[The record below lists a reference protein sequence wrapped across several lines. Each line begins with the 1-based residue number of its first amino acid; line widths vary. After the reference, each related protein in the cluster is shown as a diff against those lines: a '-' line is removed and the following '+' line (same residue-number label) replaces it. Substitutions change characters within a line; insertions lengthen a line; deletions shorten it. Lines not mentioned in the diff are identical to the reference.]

1 MPAIPPITMGFGRV
15 FASDSAHNMASSAE
29 ADADLPP
36 WVAAPTTPYHTLE
49 HYKDGQLLDAT
60 TLKERVTTVG
70 RDASATLALLHP
82 TVSRKHGALVHD
94 GDRGL
99 FLVGFESQY
108 GSTVDGVR
116 CAPGTPTRL
125 RDGATVRF
133 ALSSRSYVARLAEG
147 DDASTAEARLA
158 GLPTAFSGGDALRVA
173 SQERASGAKRRA
185 AGSDHDA
192 TKRSKP
198 DASEARAA
206 LAERRAARQR
216 EIDAMAA
223 AMTNSAPTYERWT
236 GGDAEVADA
245 DAAPDAAPAPEVE
258 EEDELSGDAV
268 AGLLAKRW
276 DLPVSHEVTL
286 GGHTKSVSCIAVD
299 PAGARVL
306 TGSLDYKVRLFD
318 FGGMDKHHHSFRE
331 IEPDEGHAVVA
342 LSYSPSGDRFLCC
355 SGSAQPQIFTRDG
368 AALLRFNR
376 GDPYV
381 TDMARTTGHVT
392 IVTGGQWHPHEKMQ
406 CVTSGMDGSLRVWD
420 LCGKTGLRDFL
431 LCDHTIR
438 VRDKGARKC
447 AATAVAYSPDG
458 RRVCC
463 GAADGSLQIFQL
475 KGRAHN
481 YLRPDACLRLA
492 HTPGTDV
499 AGAVISCVSFSPD
512 GNQVASRADDGFVKV
527 FDVRKLA
534 KGPLCAFP
542 NVEARGLTA
551 NLAWRPD
558 GAVLCAGAAA
568 PDRAGRGSL
577 RFFSVGG
584 PAHEVHREAGGYRP
598 LVSLGVGDVGAS
610 CVCVLWHDRI
620 KHVLAGGTDGA
631 TRALYDPELSQKGAL
646 MSVRRNH
653 APRHVATDSA
663 HVDASSIVNPNALP
677 MFRDDGAF
685 KKKGQYS
692 KMRKDPIKSKLPD
705 GPLDSGQQGRNEGA
719 RSTFCQYYI
728 ERNLPDSIRNSDPRE
743 ELLKYA
749 DKEPIFRTEA
759 TFYTGAD
766 GQRTDMADST
776 LEAAEVD
783 FVEDQK
789 KLISHRSFSAS
800 AKDAAK
806 KKKT

>member
-1 MPAIPPITMGFGRV
+1 
-15 FASDSAHNMASSAE
+15 
-29 ADADLPP
+29 
-36 WVAAPTTPYHTLE
+36 
-49 HYKDGQLLDAT
+49 
-60 TLKERVTTVG
+60 
-70 RDASATLALLHP
+70 
-82 TVSRKHGALVHD
+82 
-94 GDRGL
+94 
-99 FLVGFESQY
+99 
-108 GSTVDGVR
+108 
-116 CAPGTPTRL
+116 
-125 RDGATVRF
+125 
-133 ALSSRSYVARLAEG
+133 
-147 DDASTAEARLA
+147 
-158 GLPTAFSGGDALRVA
+158 
-173 SQERASGAKRRA
+173 
-185 AGSDHDA
+185 
-192 TKRSKP
+192 
-198 DASEARAA
+198 
-206 LAERRAARQR
+206 
-216 EIDAMAA
+216 MAA
-223 AMTNSAPTYERWT
+223 AMTNSAPTY
-236 GGDAEVADA
+236 GGGRRRKSRGQ
-245 DAAPDAAPAPEVE
+245 AAPARASAEAAE
-258 EEDELSGDAV
+258 AEDELSGDAV

-286 GGHTKSVSCIAVD
+286 GGHRSVSHRGR
-299 PAGARVL
+299 PAEPCSRVAGL
-306 TGSLDYKVRLFD
+306 QG
-318 FGGMDKHHHSFRE
+318 
-331 IEPDEGHAVVA
+331 
-342 LSYSPSGDRFLCC
+342 

-368 AALLRFNR
+368 AQLLRFNR

-392 IVTGGQWHPHEKMQ
+392 IVTGGQWHPHE
-406 CVTSGMDGSLRVWD
+406 DA
-420 LCGKTGLRDFL
+420 TGLRDFL

-512 GNQVASRADDGFVKV
+512 GNQVATPRTTAVKV

-542 NVEARGLTA
+542 GVEARGSRRTWPGGPTA
-551 NLAWRPD
+551 PCSARR
-558 GAVLCAGAAA
+558 GARTG
-568 PDRAGRGSL
+568 GRGSL

-677 MFRDDGAF
+677 MFRDDLCDDGAF

-789 KLISHRSFSAS
+789 KLISARSFSAS

-806 KKKT
+806 KKTT